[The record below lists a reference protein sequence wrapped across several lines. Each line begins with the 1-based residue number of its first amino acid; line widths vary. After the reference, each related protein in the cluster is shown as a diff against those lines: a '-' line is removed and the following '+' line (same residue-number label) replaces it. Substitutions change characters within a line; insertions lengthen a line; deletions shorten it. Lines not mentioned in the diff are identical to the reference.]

1 MIRLF
6 NRKPGAMLRASC
18 CITLPPSR
26 CEEKSVG
33 SPMVALAASTFVA
46 EHSPMSIYALAI
58 HGGAGTIAAER
69 MTASR
74 EKAYR
79 EALERSLRSGHAILQ
94 DGGSALDAVQAAVQV
109 LEDTPLF
116 NAGRGAVFNAD
127 GQHEMDASLM
137 NGRDL
142 RAGAVAGVQ
151 NVKNPVVLA
160 RRVMEHSDH
169 VLISGNGAF
178 EFAHKQKV
186 VLEDDQYFFDEFRY
200 QQWKEAVGSGGMR
213 LDHSE
218 GDRKFGTVGAVAL
231 DRHGDLAAAT
241 STGGMTNKRWQRIGD
256 SPIIG
261 AGTYA
266 NNESCAVSC
275 TGHGESFIRAVAA
288 HDVHALMAYKGISL
302 AEAVRVVVH
311 EKLPPLDG
319 DGGLI
324 AVDRAG
330 NVVLDFNC
338 SGMYRGH
345 AGTDGVFHTAIFR

>member
-1 MIRLF
+1 M
-6 NRKPGAMLRASC
+6 
-18 CITLPPSR
+18 
-26 CEEKSVG
+26 
-33 SPMVALAASTFVA
+33 
-46 EHSPMSIYALAI
+46 
-58 HGGAGTIAAER
+58 
-69 MTASR
+69 
-74 EKAYR
+74 
-79 EALERSLRSGHAILQ
+79 
-94 DGGSALDAVQAAVQV
+94 
-109 LEDTPLF
+109 LEDSPLF

-151 NVKNPVVLA
+151 NVKNPVHLA
-160 RRVMEHSDH
+160 RRVMEQSDH

-200 QQWKEAVGSGGMR
+200 RQWQEVAGSGSVR

-288 HDVHALMAYKGISL
+288 HDIHALMAYKGLPL

-311 EKLPPLDG
+311 EKLPPLEG
-319 DGGLI
+319 DGGVI
-324 AVDRAG
+324 AVDRTG

-345 AGTDGVFHTAIFR
+345 VGPDAVFHTAIFR

>member
-1 MIRLF
+1 MKAARVWPRSTF
-6 NRKPGAMLRASC
+6 TGP
-18 CITLPPSR
+18 
-26 CEEKSVG
+26 
-33 SPMVALAASTFVA
+33 LAA
-46 EHSPMSIYALAI
+46 MDMKKIALAI
-58 HGGAGTIAAER
+58 HGGAGTIAPEL
-69 MTASR
+69 MTPAR

-79 EALERSLRSGHAILQ
+79 EALDLALRHGHAVLER
-94 DGGSALDAVQAAVQV
+94 GGPALDAVEAAVRA

-116 NAGRGAVFNAD
+116 NAGRGSVFNAD

-137 NGRDL
+137 NGSDL

-151 NVKNPVVLA
+151 NVKNPISLA
-160 RRVMEHSDH
+160 RKVMENSNH
-169 VLISGNGAF
+169 VLISGMGAF

-186 VLEDDQYFFDEFRY
+186 PLEDDQYFFDDFRY
-200 QQWKEAVGSGGMR
+200 QQWKEVAGSDKIQ
-213 LDHSE
+213 LDHTDKE
-218 GDRKFGTVGAVAL
+218 KKFGTVGAVAL
-231 DRHGDLAAAT
+231 DASGHLAAAT
-241 STGGMTNKRWQRIGD
+241 STGGMTNKKWQRVGD

-266 NNESCAVSC
+266 NDETCAISC

-288 HDVHALMAYKGISL
+288 HDVHALMAYKGLSL

-324 AVDRAG
+324 AIDRSG
-330 NVVLDFNC
+330 NIVLDFNC

-345 AGTDGVFHTAIFR
+345 VGSDGIFHTAIFR

>member
-1 MIRLF
+1 MSTF
-6 NRKPGAMLRASC
+6 
-18 CITLPPSR
+18 
-26 CEEKSVG
+26 
-33 SPMVALAASTFVA
+33 ALAV
-46 EHSPMSIYALAI
+46 
-58 HGGAGTIAAER
+58 HGGAGTIAPDL
-69 MTASR
+69 MTPAR

-79 EALERSLRSGHAILQ
+79 DALELALRRGHAVLVE
-94 DGGSALDAVQAAVQV
+94 GGAALDAVEAAVRV
-109 LEDTPLF
+109 LEDSPHF
-116 NAGRGAVFNAD
+116 NAGRGSVFNAD

-137 NGRDL
+137 NGADL

-151 NVKNPVVLA
+151 NVKNPVTLA
-160 RRVMEHSDH
+160 RRVMDHSNH

-186 VLEDDQYFFDEFRY
+186 ELEDDQYFFDEFRY
-200 QQWKEAVGSGGMR
+200 QQWKETVGTDVYQ
-213 LDHSE
+213 LDHSDKE
-218 GDRKFGTVGAVAL
+218 KKFGTVGAVAL
-231 DRHGDLAAAT
+231 DQHGNLAAAT
-241 STGGMTNKRWQRIGD
+241 STGGMTNKKWQRIGD

-266 NNESCAVSC
+266 NNATCAASC

-288 HDVHALMAYKGISL
+288 HDVHALMAYKGLSL

-324 AVDRAG
+324 AVDGAG
-330 NVVLDFNC
+330 NLVLDFNC

-345 AGTDGVFHTAIFR
+345 VGADGQFHTAIFR